1 MQVLCKGTNENSE
14 VQCCVCGQGFVM
26 FWERQS
32 SAERAEARH
41 NIQEVLR
48 NHHRNHPGTEA
59 HPAGGFLVPEWNGPI
74 AYSAAAMLGH
84 APSWA
89 L

>member
-1 MQVLCKGTNENSE
+1 MQVFLKRTNGNGEI
-14 VQCCVCGQGFVM
+14 QCCVCRQGFIV

-32 SAERAEARH
+32 RSERKVALKE
-41 NIQEVLR
+41 IQRSLR
-48 NHHRNHPGTEA
+48 NQHSDLDGPQA
-59 HPAGGFLVPEWNGPI
+59 HPQTGFLVPEWDGPVVF
-74 AYSAAAMLGH
+74 SGAAIPGH

>member
-1 MQVLCKGTNENSE
+1 
-14 VQCCVCGQGFVM
+14 M

-32 SAERAEARH
+32 RTERAEAIH
-41 NIQEVLR
+41 DIQETLR
-48 NHHRNHPGTEA
+48 NQHRNHPGVEA
-59 HPAGGFLVPEWNGPI
+59 HPAGGFLVPEWDGPV